1 MMRLAI
7 DAMGGDHAPAEPV
20 KGGIEALKI
29 ISSDIVLIG
38 DETAIREELKKYTYE
53 QSRVHIIHASERIT
67 NDDKPVQAIKS
78 KKQSSLVIGFDLLKK
93 GEIDVLISA
102 GNTGALLAGGTLK
115 VGRIKGI
122 DRPALTTVYPTDT
135 GISVLVDA
143 GANTMCSPRNLM
155 EFATMGSIYAQEVL
169 GIESP
174 KVGLVNV
181 GAEEGKGNTL
191 VSETFE
197 LLKNSELNF
206 IGNLEARD
214 IPAGAADVIV
224 CDGFTGNVILKLSEG
239 IARSFSGF
247 LRGLFGKSPLTK
259 IAAMLVA
266 DGLRDFKKRMDYREY
281 GGAPLLGTLH
291 PIVKA
296 HGSSNARAFM
306 NAFRYAEKYA
316 SAGVIEKIQ
325 AQLAAANGNSGALPQ
340 EEAREQENM

>member
-1 MMRLAI
+1 MMKLAI

-20 KGGIEALKI
+20 KGGIEALGMIKA
-29 ISSDIVLIG
+29 DVVFIG
-38 DETAIREELKKYTYE
+38 DETAIRAELEKHTYDAG
-53 QSRVHIIHASERIT
+53 RVHIIHAPERIT
-67 NDDKPVQAIKS
+67 NDEKPVQAIKT
-78 KKQSSLVIGFDLLKK
+78 KKQSSLVIGFDLLRK
-93 GEIDVLISA
+93 GEIAALISA
-102 GNTGALLAGGTLK
+102 GNTGALLAGGALK

-122 DRPALTTVYPTDT
+122 DRPALTTVYPTDK
-135 GISVLVDA
+135 GIAILTDA
-143 GANTMCSPRNLM
+143 GANTMCIPRNLM
-155 EFATMGSIYAQEVL
+155 EFATMGAIYAQEVL

-174 KVGLVNV
+174 RVGLVNV

-191 VSETFE
+191 VSEAYE
-197 LLKNSELNF
+197 LLKATELNF

-239 IARSFSGF
+239 IAQSFSRF
-247 LRGLFGKSPLTK
+247 LRELFGRSGLTK
-259 IAAMLVA
+259 IAALLVA
-266 DGLRDFKKRMDYREY
+266 DGLKAFKKRMDYREY

-316 SAGVIEKIQ
+316 EAGVIEKIQ
-325 AQLAAANGNSGALPQ
+325 AQLKKAGQAPAAEQQ
-340 EEAREQENM
+340 EQDREEE

>member
-1 MMRLAI
+1 MMKLAI
-7 DAMGGDHAPAEPV
+7 DAMGGDHAPQEPV
-20 KGGIEALKI
+20 KGGIDALQC
-29 ISSDIVLIG
+29 ISADVVLIG
-38 DETAIREELKKYTYE
+38 DEGAIKEELKKHTYDTN
-53 QSRVHIIHASERIT
+53 RVHIVHAADRIT
-67 NDDKPVQAIKS
+67 NEDKPVQAIKT
-78 KKQSSLVIGFDLLKK
+78 KKQSSLVIGLEMLRK
-93 GEIDVLISA
+93 GEVDALISA
-102 GNTGALLAGGTLK
+102 GNTGALLAGGALK

-122 DRPALTTVYPTDT
+122 DRPALTTVYPTDK
-135 GISVLVDA
+135 GIAVLVDA
-143 GANTMCSPRNLM
+143 GANTMCIPRNLV

-169 GIESP
+169 GIPSP

-181 GAEEGKGNTL
+181 GAEEGKGNSL
-191 VSETFE
+191 VSETFD
-197 LLKNSELNF
+197 LLKNTDLNF

-239 IARSFSGF
+239 IAQSFSRF
-247 LRGLFGKSPLTK
+247 LRELFGKSPVTK

-266 DGLRDFKKRMDYREY
+266 TGLKAFKKRMDYREY

-316 SAGVIEKIQ
+316 AAGVIEKIQ
-325 AQLAAANGNSGALPQ
+325 AQLSKAGGSSEQVQQ
-340 EEAREQENM
+340 EETQEQE